1 MKTFTILATAAVAA
15 IATPA
20 FAQESSN
27 NHDVQITVQGSTP
40 AKCNIAADD
49 STIILTGYDLT
60 NDQGRVRNNVDQKV
74 ANALSGLNLKAW
86 CNGARNGV
94 AVSRSALTTG
104 NGNAVNGF
112 NQAIVYDLNV
122 LIDGATRDGAA
133 FFDGTSDGPANG
145 PGIGSGSGIV
155 VPAFGPTGQGS
166 KISFVPEPGTS
177 VAAVS
182 AGQGGAEVTRAAFN
196 GSENNAARMVAGTYS
211 GTVTLTLT
219 PGN

>member
-1 MKTFTILATAAVAA
+1 MKTITILATAAVAA

-20 FAQESSN
+20 FAQDSN
-27 NHDVQITVQGSTP
+27 NHDVTITVQGSTP

-49 STIILTGYDLT
+49 STITLTGYDLT

-145 PGIGSGSGIV
+145 PGIGAGSGIA

-166 KISFVPEPGTS
+166 KISFVTEPGTS
-177 VAAVS
+177 VDAVS
-182 AGQGGAEVTRAAFN
+182 NGQGGAEVTRTAFN
-196 GSENNAARMVAGTYS
+196 GSENNAARMVAGTYT

>member
-1 MKTFTILATAAVAA
+1 MKTITILATAAVAA
-15 IATPA
+15 IAAPA
-20 FAQESSN
+20 FAQDSN
-27 NHDVQITVQGSTP
+27 NHDVTIKVEGSTP
-40 AKCNIAADD
+40 AKCNIASDD
-49 STIILTGYDLT
+49 TSIILTGYDLT
-60 NDQGRVRNNVDQKV
+60 NDQGKVRTNVDQKV

-94 AVSRSALTTG
+94 AVSRSALITG
-104 NGNAVNGF
+104 NGNATTTGF

-166 KISFVPEPGTS
+166 KISFVTEPGTS
-177 VAAVS
+177 VAAVTN
-182 AGQGGAEVTRAAFN
+182 GQGGAEVTRASFN
-196 GSENNAARMVAGTYS
+196 GAENNAARMVAGTYT